1 MTGATG
7 GLGRAIAGALHDRGA
22 SLLLTGRKT
31 GVLEDMKS
39 ELSERVEVLAADLR
53 SAEELSALT
62 GRASAVDVLV
72 ANAGHPGTGRLD
84 RLDRDEI
91 DEVIDVNLRAPI
103 QLTRA
108 LLPAML
114 KRGSGHVVL
123 ISSLAGKVANPRST
137 LYSATKFGLRGF
149 GLALHEELH
158 GTGVGVTTVCPG
170 FIRDAGMFV
179 RSGTKLPPGMGTSSP
194 EEVARAVIRGIES
207 NKREIDVA
215 PLTMRSGVRI
225 FTVAP
230 SVGSA
235 LSRALGAG
243 KIAASIAEGHRD
255 TR

>member
-1 MTGATG
+1 MHDLDATT
-7 GLGRAIAGALHDRGA
+7 R
-22 SLLLTGRKT
+22 LTARKT
-31 GVLEDMKS
+31 GLHQDMKS

-123 ISSLAGKVANPRST
+123 
-137 LYSATKFGLRGF
+137 
-149 GLALHEELH
+149 
-158 GTGVGVTTVCPG
+158 
-170 FIRDAGMFV
+170 
-179 RSGTKLPPGMGTSSP
+179 
-194 EEVARAVIRGIES
+194 
-207 NKREIDVA
+207 
-215 PLTMRSGVRI
+215 
-225 FTVAP
+225 
-230 SVGSA
+230 
-235 LSRALGAG
+235 
-243 KIAASIAEGHRD
+243 
-255 TR
+255 

>member
-1 MTGATG
+1 
-7 GLGRAIAGALHDRGA
+7 
-22 SLLLTGRKT
+22 
-31 GVLEDMKS
+31 
-39 ELSERVEVLAADLR
+39 
-53 SAEELSALT
+53 
-62 GRASAVDVLV
+62 
-72 ANAGHPGTGRLD
+72 
-84 RLDRDEI
+84 
-91 DEVIDVNLRAPI
+91 
-103 QLTRA
+103 
-108 LLPAML
+108 
-114 KRGSGHVVL
+114 
-123 ISSLAGKVANPRST
+123 
-137 LYSATKFGLRGF
+137 
-149 GLALHEELH
+149 
-158 GTGVGVTTVCPG
+158 
-170 FIRDAGMFV
+170 MFV